1 MTDRNYIKE
10 QEQVYEKQIKELK
23 EQVKFFTNKS
33 QRLDKENQQLE
44 EKIKELNEELNH
56 YKTENMRLITT
67 NNTTYSYG
75 VR

>member
-1 MTDRNYIKE
+1 MSKLRIVNETCIGVNNIHWSNFDPIIVREI
-10 QEQVYEKQIKELK
+10 
-23 EQVKFFTNKS
+23 NK
-33 QRLDKENQQLE
+33 LLEENQQLE

-67 NNTTYSYG
+67 NNTNYSYG